1 MVTKTFDDIFEAQE
15 ANHMFLRAQRVLASE
30 RAPLA
35 PAPLNLLGVPYFGFS
50 LVRDLLQY
58 CGCLS
63 TGGSRKRSSFGDAG
77 GSKGGK
83 DGDVTNS
90 KWWREWKRKQRNN
103 ASSDVY
109 TFVARHDDMV
119 VEGGRWRSR
128 LAQHIQRHV
137 AELENET
144 YLMREQLGGKIESM
158 ADKLDALSRGLNH
171 KVISTHADRRT
182 DTSNAGGGGGMGR
195 RKFSLSSPPPSSRK
209 QRSNERKSRASSR
222 EMGSGEFTLSHGA
235 SNFSEGGLA
244 SLALPLSARRAK
256 TDGQPLSPVRA
267 KNRFPIP
274 GRDGSGG
281 TDDDGPA
288 LAEDSMA
295 TSRAGSF
302 LAEGSLTSLAEGS
315 HESRSGV
322 SGADPGS
329 IRALSLPGSFVHM
342 PSEVSLAEDSTA
354 ERERMLRRYAG
365 AGLRTSCRGGAARG
379 AEAPAPMAGGAYGHG
394 ISRVQARVRGNLE
407 RRRHAERVRN
417 AEFNFLD
424 AKAARIQA
432 CLRGRAVRRG
442 FVQKV
447 NEASQAADAVRK
459 LSIVGPP
466 AAAPDLVAEIG
477 GFADGAKGKQSSRR
491 SSIEM
496 RI

>member
-1 MVTKTFDDIFEAQE
+1 
-15 ANHMFLRAQRVLASE
+15 
-30 RAPLA
+30 
-35 PAPLNLLGVPYFGFS
+35 
-50 LVRDLLQY
+50 
-58 CGCLS
+58 
-63 TGGSRKRSSFGDAG
+63 
-77 GSKGGK
+77 
-83 DGDVTNS
+83 
-90 KWWREWKRKQRNN
+90 
-103 ASSDVY
+103 
-109 TFVARHDDMV
+109 
-119 VEGGRWRSR
+119 
-128 LAQHIQRHV
+128 
-137 AELENET
+137 
-144 YLMREQLGGKIESM
+144 MREQLGGKIESM

-195 RKFSLSSPPPSSRK
+195 RKFSLSSPPPRK

-222 EMGSGEFTLSHGA
+222 DMGSGEFTLSHGA
-235 SNFSEGGLA
+235 SNLSLGEGSRGGLA
-244 SLALPLSARRAK
+244 SLALPLSARRGA
-256 TDGQPLSPVRA
+256 PLSPVRA

-274 GRDGSGG
+274 GRDDSGG
-281 TDDDGPA
+281 ADDDGPA

-322 SGADPGS
+322 DPGS

-365 AGLRTSCRGGAARG
+365 AGLRTSCRGGAAR
-379 AEAPAPMAGGAYGHG
+379 AEASAPMAGGAYGHG

-447 NEASQAADAVRK
+447 NEANQAADAVRK

-491 SSIEM
+491 SSTEM

>member
-50 LVRDLLQY
+50 LVRDLVQN
-58 CGCLS
+58 CGCVS
-63 TGGSRKRSSFGDAG
+63 AGGSRKRSSFVDAG
-77 GSKGGK
+77 GSKGTK

-222 EMGSGEFTLSHGA
+222 EMGSGEFTLSHGE
-235 SNFSEGGLA
+235 SNLSLGEGSRGGLA
-244 SLALPLSARRAK
+244 SLALPLSARR
-256 TDGQPLSPVRA
+256 GQPLSPVRA
-267 KNRFPIP
+267 KNRFPLP
-274 GRDGSGG
+274 GRDDSGG
-281 TDDDGPA
+281 ADDDGPA

-295 TSRAGSF
+295 TS
-302 LAEGSLTSLAEGS
+302 LAEGSLASLAEGS

-322 SGADPGS
+322 DPGS
-329 IRALSLPGSFVHM
+329 SRALSLPGSFVHM
-342 PSEVSLAEDSTA
+342 PSEISSQTLAEDSTA

>member
-1 MVTKTFDDIFEAQE
+1 
-15 ANHMFLRAQRVLASE
+15 
-30 RAPLA
+30 
-35 PAPLNLLGVPYFGFS
+35 
-50 LVRDLLQY
+50 
-58 CGCLS
+58 
-63 TGGSRKRSSFGDAG
+63 
-77 GSKGGK
+77 
-83 DGDVTNS
+83 
-90 KWWREWKRKQRNN
+90 
-103 ASSDVY
+103 
-109 TFVARHDDMV
+109 
-119 VEGGRWRSR
+119 
-128 LAQHIQRHV
+128 
-137 AELENET
+137 
-144 YLMREQLGGKIESM
+144 MREQLGGKIESM

-195 RKFSLSSPPPSSRK
+195 RKFSLSSPPPRK

-222 EMGSGEFTLSHGA
+222 DMGSGEFTLSHGE
-235 SNFSEGGLA
+235 SNLSLGEGSRGGLA
-244 SLALPLSARRAK
+244 SLALPLSARRGA
-256 TDGQPLSPVRA
+256 PLSPVRA
-267 KNRFPIP
+267 KNRFPLP
-274 GRDGSGG
+274 GRDDSGG
-281 TDDDGPA
+281 ADDDGPA

-295 TSRAGSF
+295 TS
-302 LAEGSLTSLAEGS
+302 LAEGSLASLAEGS

-322 SGADPGS
+322 DPGS
-329 IRALSLPGSFVHM
+329 SRALSLPGSFVHM
-342 PSEVSLAEDSTA
+342 PSEISSQTLAEDSTA

-379 AEAPAPMAGGAYGHG
+379 AEAAAPMAGGAYGHG

-491 SSIEM
+491 SSTEM

>member
-1 MVTKTFDDIFEAQE
+1 MMAHFGAIRRILRRPTRLPQIAMVTKTFDDIFEAQE

-182 DTSNAGGGGGMGR
+182 DTSNAGGGGMGR
-195 RKFSLSSPPPSSRK
+195 RKFSLSSPPPSSGP
-209 QRSNERKSRASSR
+209 QPSGHSPSTSSV
-222 EMGSGEFTLSHGA
+222 
-235 SNFSEGGLA
+235 
-244 SLALPLSARRAK
+244 P
-256 TDGQPLSPVRA
+256 
-267 KNRFPIP
+267 
-274 GRDGSGG
+274 
-281 TDDDGPA
+281 
-288 LAEDSMA
+288 
-295 TSRAGSF
+295 
-302 LAEGSLTSLAEGS
+302 
-315 HESRSGV
+315 
-322 SGADPGS
+322 
-329 IRALSLPGSFVHM
+329 
-342 PSEVSLAEDSTA
+342 
-354 ERERMLRRYAG
+354 
-365 AGLRTSCRGGAARG
+365 
-379 AEAPAPMAGGAYGHG
+379 
-394 ISRVQARVRGNLE
+394 
-407 RRRHAERVRN
+407 
-417 AEFNFLD
+417 
-424 AKAARIQA
+424 
-432 CLRGRAVRRG
+432 
-442 FVQKV
+442 
-447 NEASQAADAVRK
+447 
-459 LSIVGPP
+459 
-466 AAAPDLVAEIG
+466 
-477 GFADGAKGKQSSRR
+477 
-491 SSIEM
+491 
-496 RI
+496 